1 MTTHHNTQSVQG
13 NSPIQLDD
21 IRAALMGEFH
31 FNTSLTDQEQSRA
44 NLRAQ
49 YIYDITQMGF
59 DWFVTLTFRYKKTD
73 HDEVAGLAR
82 EFFGLLSRDLYGKRS
97 KKRVIHYAAI
107 EKHKDGSY
115 HIHAVIKQPG
125 PDSPLNQS
133 EVRTL
138 IKGKWHEVA
147 STNLDMSSSGNDS
160 ERDWFRPINPAEL
173 FEVGQYI
180 TKDCYRY
187 DDTII
192 YDLCCLTGRK
202 VG

>member
-31 FNTSLTDQEQSRA
+31 FNTSLTGQEQSRM

-73 HDEVAGLAR
+73 HDEVANLAR
-82 EFFGLLSRDLYGKRS
+82 KFFDLLSRELYGKRS
-97 KKRVIHYAAI
+97 KKRIIHYAAI
-107 EKHKDGSY
+107 EQHKDGSY
-115 HIHAVIKQPG
+115 HIHAVIKQSS
-125 PDSPLNQS
+125 PDSPLNQP
-133 EVRTL
+133 EVRDL
-138 IKGKWHEVA
+138 IKKKWHEVA
-147 STNLDMSSSGNDS
+147 STNLDMSSSANDLEKS
-160 ERDWFRPINPAEL
+160 WFRPINPAEL

-187 DDTII
+187 NDTII